1 MAQRRVAMCWAFRK
15 AAAVRAWLVR
25 NFLRASFLLS
35 ILAERGPPMSVA
47 LQPVTRMML
56 EHVREQIK
64 KEMKMTLD
72 RVMDLLAVG
81 NRSSSSD
88 SLAAPHRS
96 GVVECSIPSNHPS
109 N

>member
-1 MAQRRVAMCWAFRK
+1 MCWAFRK

-64 KEMKMTLD
+64 KKK
-72 RVMDLLAVG
+72 
-81 NRSSSSD
+81 
-88 SLAAPHRS
+88 
-96 GVVECSIPSNHPS
+96 
-109 N
+109 

>member
-1 MAQRRVAMCWAFRK
+1 MCWAFRK

-64 KEMKMTLD
+64 KRNEDDT
-72 RVMDLLAVG
+72 G
-81 NRSSSSD
+81 
-88 SLAAPHRS
+88 
-96 GVVECSIPSNHPS
+96 
-109 N
+109 